1 MIVTYI
7 DWLDKNNKEAAVTV
21 SDLNYNIICFSDN
34 LKYKIGDEIRENL
47 IALDINDVKKISNNN
62 HCKVK
67 MNNTFDCQI
76 IGKLFNDKSAI
87 KIGKICIDISGCYIP
102 NDLKDNDIIEA
113 RLSRVD
119 LY

>member
-47 IALDINDVKKISNNN
+47 IAIDINAVKKNF
-62 HCKVK
+62 K
-67 MNNTFDCQI
+67 
-76 IGKLFNDKSAI
+76 
-87 KIGKICIDISGCYIP
+87 
-102 NDLKDNDIIEA
+102 
-113 RLSRVD
+113 
-119 LY
+119 

>member
-1 MIVTYI
+1 
-7 DWLDKNNKEAAVTV
+7 
-21 SDLNYNIICFSDN
+21 
-34 LKYKIGDEIRENL
+34 
-47 IALDINDVKKISNNN
+47 
-62 HCKVK
+62 

-102 NDLKDNDIIEA
+102 NDLKDKDIIEA
-113 RLSRVD
+113 RLLRVD